1 MFYKSL
7 IWIDFTLIGFVF
19 IFFIRGL
26 LRGFNKEVF
35 SLLFWILASWV
46 GLTFNHEFS
55 VFLGTVISHPIA
67 RIGTSFIALFII
79 TLSVG
84 SLISLLVSLLTKNTK
99 LTFMGRLGGMV
110 LGGVR
115 GAILVTVVVIL
126 AGLTPLPKDSW
137 WTESTVL
144 PPFQILAVWLR
155 DHISSDMAKYINYR

>member
-1 MFYKSL
+1 
-7 IWIDFTLIGFVF
+7 
-19 IFFIRGL
+19 
-26 LRGFNKEVF
+26 
-35 SLLFWILASWV
+35 
-46 GLTFNHEFS
+46 
-55 VFLGTVISHPIA
+55 
-67 RIGTSFIALFII
+67 
-79 TLSVG
+79 
-84 SLISLLVSLLTKNTK
+84 LVSLLTKNTK